1 MEKMV
6 TKNIDEIL
14 TKEELKTLEIF
25 GKGIEETDERL
36 VIAEKSYARGF
47 LAAMELVKYNY
58 ESVPG
63 EIFMEKLRSEIA
75 RIFGCENY
83 EEMKSIDYV
92 KALGIEESEEE

>member
-14 TKEELKTLEIF
+14 TREELKTLEIF
-25 GKGIEETDERL
+25 GKGVQETDERL

-47 LAAMELVKYNY
+47 LSAMELVKSRFEN
-58 ESVPG
+58 VPG

-75 RIFGCENY
+75 KVFGFENY
-83 EEMKSIDYV
+83 EEMKNVEYT